1 MTITID
7 LLRHGEVAGGL
18 RLRGHQDD
26 PLSENGWGQMRAV
39 VAGKTVPWDSITS
52 SPLQRCA
59 HFSSELNSDHCLD
72 VDIVE
77 GFKEISF
84 GDWEGQL
91 ISDLYE
97 NHPEKIS
104 SFWANPG
111 LEPAPNGEDYA
122 AFEERVHAAW
132 AELVSSAEGKHILLV
147 AHGGTIRTLLRQVI
161 HFPLEHFFRIEVPYA
176 SLSRIT
182 IDEGTPR
189 LTFLN
194 GSL

>member
-7 LLRHGEVAGGL
+7 LLRHGEVAGGM
-18 RLRGHQDD
+18 RLRGHKDD
-26 PLSENGWGQMRAV
+26 PLSDDGWQQMRSV
-39 VAGKTVPWDSITS
+39 VNDKPLPWDEIIS

-59 HFSSELNSDHCLD
+59 HFAGELKGTTGLEMQ
-72 VDIVE
+72 IME

-84 GDWEGQL
+84 GEWEGEL

-97 NHPEKIS
+97 KHHQQIS
-104 SFWANPG
+104 SFWNNPG
-111 LEPAPNGEDYA
+111 LKPAPGGEPYELFEQRVHQAWSELLDSA
-122 AFEERVHAAW
+122 EERH
-132 AELVSSAEGKHILLV
+132 LLLV

-182 IDEGTPR
+182 IDDGTPR

>member
-26 PLSENGWGQMRAV
+26 PLSEAGWEQMRSV
-39 VAGKTVPWDSITS
+39 VAGKRLPWDEIIS

-59 HFSSELNSDHCLD
+59 HFAHELKEGNNLD
-72 VDIVE
+72 VQIIE

-97 NHPEKIS
+97 QNHEQIS
-104 SFWANPG
+104 SFWNNPG
-111 LEPAPNGEDYA
+111 LKSAPGGEPYQKFEQRVHQAWSELLEPAEN
-122 AFEERVHAAW
+122 RH
-132 AELVSSAEGKHILLV
+132 LLLI

-182 IDEGTPR
+182 IDDEIPR
-189 LTFLN
+189 LTFIN
-194 GSL
+194 GRL

>member
-1 MTITID
+1 MTTVID

-18 RLRGHQDD
+18 RLRGHKDD
-26 PLSENGWGQMRAV
+26 PLSDNGWQQMRSV
-39 VAGKTVPWDSITS
+39 VEAQELPWDKIVS

-59 HFSSELNSDHCLD
+59 HFAHELKEEAGLNLQLM
-72 VDIVE
+72 E

-84 GDWEGQL
+84 GEWEGEL
-91 ISDLYE
+91 ISELYE
-97 NHPEKIS
+97 KHHQRIS
-104 SFWANPG
+104 SFWNNPG
-111 LEPAPNGEDYA
+111 LEPAPGGELYSV
-122 AFEERVHAAW
+122 FEQRVLQAW
-132 AELVSSAEGKHILLV
+132 SELLGSAEEQHLLLV

-182 IDEGTPR
+182 IDEGIPR

-194 GSL
+194 GRL